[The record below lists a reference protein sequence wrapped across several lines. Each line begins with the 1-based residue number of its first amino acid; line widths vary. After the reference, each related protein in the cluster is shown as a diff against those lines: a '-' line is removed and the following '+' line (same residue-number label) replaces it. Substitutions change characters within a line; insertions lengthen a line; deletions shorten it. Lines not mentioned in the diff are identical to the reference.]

1 MLDIGS
7 KSHQGIDNCKN
18 FVDNYNSVL
27 EDKKKKKNLMTPQ
40 EIIATN
46 SYRLNKC
53 SRVAIQQELGKL
65 IS

>member
-1 MLDIGS
+1 MLDIGR
-7 KSHQGIDNCKN
+7 KSHQKIDNCKN

-46 SYRLNKC
+46 SYHLK
-53 SRVAIQQELGKL
+53 
-65 IS
+65 

>member
-7 KSHQGIDNCKN
+7 KSHQGIDNYKS

-27 EDKKKKKNLMTPQ
+27 EDKKRKKKLMTPQ

-46 SYRLNKC
+46 SYRLNK
-53 SRVAIQQELGKL
+53 
-65 IS
+65 

>member
-7 KSHQGIDNCKN
+7 KSHQGIDNYKS

-27 EDKKKKKNLMTPQ
+27 EDKKRKKKLMTPQ

-46 SYRLNKC
+46 SYRLNKW
-53 SRVAIQQELGKL
+53 SKITIQQELGKL

>member
-7 KSHQGIDNCKN
+7 KSHQGIDNYKS

-27 EDKKKKKNLMTPQ
+27 EDKKKKLMTSQ

-46 SYRLNKC
+46 SCRLNKW
-53 SRVAIQQELGKL
+53 SKITIQQELGKL